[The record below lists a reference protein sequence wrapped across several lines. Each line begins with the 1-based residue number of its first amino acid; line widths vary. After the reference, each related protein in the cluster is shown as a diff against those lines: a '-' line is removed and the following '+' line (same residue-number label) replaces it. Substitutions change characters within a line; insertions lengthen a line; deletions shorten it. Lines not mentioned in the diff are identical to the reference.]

1 MHPNGK
7 WTRADLSDIAGGAAA
22 AGSPAA
28 YTTNFP
34 GQGPVA
40 HVVYRGTDQHIH
52 ELFVVA

>member
-1 MHPNGK
+1 VHPNGK